1 MKNSYNII
9 LFCPQHG
16 GHHVANLLNLSFG
29 SVNKKEII
37 DIYNTN
43 PKLILG
49 HREYTKKRLMNDI
62 VYFEIKNA
70 TNNNVVSAFHFEHM
84 EMFYFDMKKV
94 WKDYAIKNLFVIT
107 TILDKNHIVWKRD
120 PDFTFDKQKQN
131 YHIYNQ
137 RVCERLFNEWNVK
150 EIMGEN
156 LFTDNLDL
164 ITTNINIDKNLEPI
178 HKLWFNK
185 ILEQVND

>member
-1 MKNSYNII
+1 
-9 LFCPQHG
+9 
-16 GHHVANLLNLSFG
+16 
-29 SVNKKEII
+29 
-37 DIYNTN
+37 
-43 PKLILG
+43 
-49 HREYTKKRLMNDI
+49 
-62 VYFEIKNA
+62 
-70 TNNNVVSAFHFEHM
+70 
-84 EMFYFDMKKV
+84 MKKV

-107 TILDKNHIVWKRD
+107 TILYKNHIVWKRD

-164 ITTNINIDKNLEPI
+164 ITTDINIDKNLEPI